1 MIIPEWTGYF
11 PEVENESDKVK
22 EAYTYLENEWENGN
36 RVDIVDNQSSYLF
49 YYCYRLN
56 DKCLVEHSQESLIE
70 TSNKYRNLLKIYG
83 SDFPKIN
90 YYATLWMMCLAKSIE
105 NNEVREYWLNYYLDH
120 LCNDIKNLNNL
131 GSLLFKGEEEY
142 VPSKYFVDLF
152 PIKSKL
158 SPYGRNFEDEI
169 RQFIEQKI
177 DLIYQN
183 EKINYIS
190 LFATVRNAS
199 YTIPTTI
206 NVDYDDVKDY
216 MRVDGY
222 IFTRDMDKIK
232 SFIKDSE
239 NEWRKSNHLPEIGKG
254 WIHES
259 QLFEELRKTFKNQ
272 KIEQHARPKFLG
284 QQHYDIYFPE
294 YKIACEYQGDQHF
307 KAISYFGGEDSFKSN
322 QERDKRKRRISKI
335 NDVIL
340 IEVMPNYNLENLVEQ
355 ISRYM
360 NIDIPKVCHIDK
372 SDNPSIKD
380 LAKYRNKK

>member
-105 NNEVREYWLNYYLDH
+105 NSEVREYWLNYYLDH

>member
-105 NNEVREYWLNYYLDH
+105 NSEVREYWLNYYLDH
-120 LCNDIKNLNNL
+120 LCNDRKNLNNL

-158 SPYGRNFEDEI
+158 SSYGRNFEDEI

-177 DLIYQN
+177 DLIY
-183 EKINYIS
+183 
-190 LFATVRNAS
+190 
-199 YTIPTTI
+199 
-206 NVDYDDVKDY
+206 
-216 MRVDGY
+216 
-222 IFTRDMDKIK
+222 
-232 SFIKDSE
+232 
-239 NEWRKSNHLPEIGKG
+239 
-254 WIHES
+254 
-259 QLFEELRKTFKNQ
+259 
-272 KIEQHARPKFLG
+272 
-284 QQHYDIYFPE
+284 
-294 YKIACEYQGDQHF
+294 
-307 KAISYFGGEDSFKSN
+307 
-322 QERDKRKRRISKI
+322 
-335 NDVIL
+335 
-340 IEVMPNYNLENLVEQ
+340 
-355 ISRYM
+355 
-360 NIDIPKVCHIDK
+360 
-372 SDNPSIKD
+372 
-380 LAKYRNKK
+380 

>member
-105 NNEVREYWLNYYLDH
+105 NSEVREYWLNYYLDH
-120 LCNDIKNLNNL
+120 LCNDRKNLNNL

-158 SPYGRNFEDEI
+158 SSYGRNFEDEI

-190 LFATVRNAS
+190 LFAKVKNAS

-307 KAISYFGGEDSFKSN
+307 KAISYF
-322 QERDKRKRRISKI
+322 
-335 NDVIL
+335 
-340 IEVMPNYNLENLVEQ
+340 
-355 ISRYM
+355 
-360 NIDIPKVCHIDK
+360 
-372 SDNPSIKD
+372 
-380 LAKYRNKK
+380 